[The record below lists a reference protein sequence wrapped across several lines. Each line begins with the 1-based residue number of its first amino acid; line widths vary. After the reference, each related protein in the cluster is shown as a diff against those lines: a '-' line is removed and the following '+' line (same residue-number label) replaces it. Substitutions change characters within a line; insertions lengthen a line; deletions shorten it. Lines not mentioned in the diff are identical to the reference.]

1 MAAVRVRLV
10 FEYPPPLL
18 PASRMCWLLVQP
30 QHCRVVADLESIIR
44 QRFGFSASSTRLH
57 LFVDSC
63 LLPPNESIHLVRDND
78 CIRVQQEELITE
90 NGFVTSNSPDWLAV
104 KPKKRRRQQSQEI
117 QQTQSESSQRKK
129 KRKEAGLKAE
139 HRHNSAEETELIGN
153 VERAKKRKKVIED
166 DGQYNIQKKHCKK
179 KKDKFSKD
187 QTRRDD
193 SRKRASS
200 GFLGKALSGPAPPT
214 PHAEQ
219 GEGKNVSNDTPPQGK
234 VAVQAVDSEYS
245 SSSISE
251 SDHPQPNNT
260 QLAMNGTITKTVGK
274 GISPI
279 STRKQPNS
287 RRGKRPAQTD
297 VTPKV
302 AGVKSDSNCDSL
314 SSDSETPVV
323 KRAFTLNREA
333 LPPVDRISG
342 PFENGES
349 SAACSDSRDS
359 ESGKTKSGA
368 GAGGAA
374 VPGKTV
380 TEGYQPTAATLL
392 PSLTGNCNFGQGNGR
407 GRGRGFNGF
416 PWRGG
421 RQQRGAFQGRG
432 RGTGS
437 FRHNCENSEEPKPG
451 DSSQMLTN
459 KQPIVKS
466 SSGPPKRDYS
476 KLPLLAA
483 PPQVGE
489 RIAFKMLELSE
500 NYTPEL
506 SDYKEG
512 RIVSYNANT
521 QEVELCVDSISTE
534 RSKEPGKFDLI
545 YPTKNGEDMVEYA
558 VTRQPQVTE
567 SWSALIEPRLI
578 VSPRAEP
585 VDVEF
590 A

>member
-1 MAAVRVRLV
+1 MSAVRVRLV

-18 PASRMCWLLVQP
+18 PASRMCWLLLQP

-63 LLPPNESIHLVRDND
+63 LLPPNESIQLVRDND

-90 NGFVTSNSPDWLAV
+90 NGFVTSSSPDWLAV
-104 KPKKRRRQQSQEI
+104 KPKKRRRQQSQEK
-117 QQTQSESSQRKK
+117 QETQSENDQRKK

-139 HRHNSAEETELIGN
+139 RRHNSAEETELIGN
-153 VERAKKRKKVIED
+153 VKSAKKRKKVIED

-187 QTRRDD
+187 QTRRDY

-200 GFLGKALSGPAPPT
+200 GCLGKALSEPTPPT
-214 PHAEQ
+214 HSKQ
-219 GEGKNVSNDTPPQGK
+219 REGKNVSDDTPPQGK
-234 VAVQAVDSEYS
+234 VAVEAVDSEYS
-245 SSSISE
+245 SSSINE
-251 SDHPQPNNT
+251 SDHPQPKNT
-260 QLAMNGTITKTVGK
+260 QLATDGTITKTEGK
-274 GISPI
+274 GIS
-279 STRKQPNS
+279 TRKHPNS

-297 VTPKV
+297 VTPKM
-302 AGVKSDSNCDSL
+302 AGVKTDSSSDSL

-333 LPPVDRISG
+333 LPPVERISG

-349 SAACSDSRDS
+349 SAPCSDTQDS
-359 ESGKTKSGA
+359 ESGKTKSRAGGA
-368 GAGGAA
+368 GAA
-374 VPGKTV
+374 VPGKTLS
-380 TEGYQPTAATLL
+380 EGYQPTPATLQ
-392 PSLTGNCNFGQGNGR
+392 PSPTGNCNFGQGNGR

-437 FRHNCENSEEPKPG
+437 FRYNYENSEEPKPG
-451 DSSQMLTN
+451 ESSQTLTN
-459 KQPIVKS
+459 KQPIVES
-466 SSGPPKRDYS
+466 SPGAPKRDYS

-545 YPTKNGEDMVEYA
+545 YPTKSGDNMVEYA
-558 VTRQPQVTE
+558 VTRRPQVTE

-578 VSPRAEP
+578 VTPSAEP
-585 VDVEF
+585 VDVEL